1 MHCPARS
8 LCSPETPQHSFQVP
22 FFLCSSYP
30 LTQWDSLTHS
40 WLVLIFHLLCGV
52 TVGCHFMF
60 SSGGDSSLLFFQ
72 DLLFGNFPFHLV
84 TWKWMFV
91 QLAFPFHCCC
101 FYISVEFQREE
112 CRGGS
117 RLSPRDSEAHSQHS
131 FQRAE
136 WKGYKSADRDL
147 LKSDAHLWSQ
157 KSKVWTVGT
166 LEPKGCKAVIFA
178 ASSEWL
184 KQIQPFVQLL
194 GLENTC
200 DDWVF
205 I

>member
-101 FYISVEFQREE
+101 FYISVEFQKRRVQ
-112 CRGGS
+112 RGKQTVSQGLRGS
-117 RLSPRDSEAHSQHS
+117 LPA
-131 FQRAE
+131 
-136 WKGYKSADRDL
+136 L
-147 LKSDAHLWSQ
+147 L
-157 KSKVWTVGT
+157 
-166 LEPKGCKAVIFA
+166 PKGWMERLQICRQRP
-178 ASSEWL
+178 SEKWCTPL
-184 KQIQPFVQLL
+184 ISEVKSLNSWYP
-194 GLENTC
+194 
-200 DDWVF
+200 WA
-205 I
+205 